1 LALALSSYDVAAD
14 GCFVAAISDDKEPVL
29 HEWLSAVLTASI
41 TKRRIVMFRHRLTVT
56 AVILATAG
64 VAAATAQNQNNQGS
78 GPPCSIST
86 SVVNNVLGQ
95 LASVVQL
102 ANGGLFTP
110 NRMWAAV
117 VDRQGVLCGVTR
129 SDTDAWPGSRDIA
142 IAKAY
147 TANAFS
153 SHSLALST
161 ANLYGP
167 TQPGGSLYGLNNSNP
182 FNPVFNTQGT
192 GNGATVGGM
201 ITFGGGV
208 ALYSNGQVI
217 GGLGVSGDTS
227 CADHAVAYRM
237 RAQANLNVTP
247 SNDNIS
253 YYDGSGPGDVIISST
268 EVNPSEFKQPHCLG
282 AADVTP

>member
-1 LALALSSYDVAAD
+1 MSRYRLSIMAA
-14 GCFVAAISDDKEPVL
+14 
-29 HEWLSAVLTASI
+29 
-41 TKRRIVMFRHRLTVT
+41 
-56 AVILATAG
+56 AVILTAG
-64 VAAATAQNQNNQGS
+64 ASGAFAQNNQGNQ
-78 GPPCSIST
+78 PACSLSPL
-86 SVVNNVLGQ
+86 VVSNALGQ

-102 ANGGLFTP
+102 NNGGLFSP

-117 VDRQGVLCGVTR
+117 VDRQGVLCSVTR
-129 SDTDAWPGSRDIA
+129 SDPDAWPGSRDIA
-142 IAKAY
+142 IAKAF

-153 SHSLALST
+153 SHTLALST

-182 FNPVFNTQGT
+182 FNPAFNAQGT
-192 GNGATVGGM
+192 GIGSAVGGI

-237 RAQANLNVTP
+237 RVAAKLNGTP
-247 SNDNIS
+247 TSDNIS
-253 YYDGSGPGDVIISST
+253 YYTGLGAGGLITSPDQVD
-268 EVNPSEFKQPHCLG
+268 PSQFKQPHCLG

>member
-1 LALALSSYDVAAD
+1 M
-14 GCFVAAISDDKEPVL
+14 
-29 HEWLSAVLTASI
+29 
-41 TKRRIVMFRHRLTVT
+41 RRHRLSMI
-56 AVILATAG
+56 AVFLATAG
-64 VAAATAQNQNNQGS
+64 VVSALAQNQNNQS
-78 GPPCSIST
+78 NQPANCSISP
-86 SVVNNVLGQ
+86 SLVNNVLGQ

-102 ANGGLFTP
+102 DNGGLFSP

-129 SDTDAWPGSRDIA
+129 SDADAWPGSRDIA

-153 SHSLALST
+153 SHTLALST

-182 FNPVFNTQGT
+182 FNPVFNAQGT
-192 GNGATVGGM
+192 GNGAAVGGM

-208 ALYSNGQVI
+208 ALYNNGQVL

-237 RAQANLNVTP
+237 RAQANLNATP
-247 SNDNIS
+247 TSDNIG
-253 YYDGSGPGDVIISST
+253 YYAGAGTGGVITSST
-268 EVNPSEFKQPHCLG
+268 QVDPSQFKQPHCLG

>member
-1 LALALSSYDVAAD
+1 
-14 GCFVAAISDDKEPVL
+14 
-29 HEWLSAVLTASI
+29 
-41 TKRRIVMFRHRLTVT
+41 MFRHRP
-56 AVILATAG
+56 AIM
-64 VAAATAQNQNNQGS
+64 VAALAMAATTGAFAQNNQGDQPA
-78 GPPCSIST
+78 GCSLSP
-86 SVVNNVLGQ
+86 SVVSKVLGQ

-102 ANGGLFTP
+102 SNGGLFSP

-117 VDRQGVLCGVTR
+117 VDRQGVLCSVTR
-129 SDTDAWPGSRDIA
+129 SDPDAWPGSRDIA
-142 IAKAY
+142 IAKAF

-153 SHSLALST
+153 SHTLALST

-182 FNPVFNTQGT
+182 FNPNFNAQGS
-192 GNGATVGGM
+192 GNGSAVGGI

-227 CADHAVAYRM
+227 CADHAIAYRM
-237 RAQANLNVTP
+237 RAQAALNGTP

-253 YYDGSGPGDVIISST
+253 YYTGAGAGGLITSPDQVD
-268 EVNPSEFKQPHCLG
+268 PSQFKQPHCLG

>member
-1 LALALSSYDVAAD
+1 
-14 GCFVAAISDDKEPVL
+14 
-29 HEWLSAVLTASI
+29 
-41 TKRRIVMFRHRLTVT
+41 MFRYRLSIMAA
-56 AVILATAG
+56 AVILTAG
-64 VAAATAQNQNNQGS
+64 ASGAFAQNNQGNQ
-78 GPPCSIST
+78 PACSLSPL
-86 SVVNNVLGQ
+86 VVNNALGQ

-102 ANGGLFTP
+102 NNGGLFSP

-117 VDRQGVLCGVTR
+117 VDRQGVLCSVTR
-129 SDTDAWPGSRDIA
+129 SDPDAWPGSRDIA
-142 IAKAY
+142 IAKAF

-153 SHSLALST
+153 SHTLALST

-182 FNPVFNTQGT
+182 FNPNFNAQGT
-192 GNGATVGGM
+192 GIGSVVGGM

-237 RAQANLNVTP
+237 RTQAALNGTP
-247 SNDNIS
+247 TPDNIN
-253 YYDGSGPGDVIISST
+253 YYTGLGAGGLITSPDQVD
-268 EVNPSEFKQPHCLG
+268 PSQFKQPHCLG
-282 AADVTP
+282 ASTDVTPSP